1 MYTFDKLDKDKKLL
15 DSKPLYEIFQDYA
28 DSHKRAVELSLR
40 DEALKRLEDMK
51 ESVKRA
57 MESYSFSSSGMSG
70 LDSLKIKNLMEEK
83 EDSEKIL
90 FNPLIMNIIYY
101 AIAILEENQR
111 MGKIV
116 ACPTAGSC
124 GIVPACIL
132 AVSEQFKIGVKRQV
146 SALIT
151 AGGIGSMISNEVGL
165 AGAVAGCQA
174 ECGVAGA
181 MAAGGVVCLL
191 NGTNEQI
198 LSAAAL
204 ALKNLLG
211 LVCDPI
217 AGLVEVPC
225 VKRNGFIAV
234 HAIVAAQMSLAGIK
248 SVVPLDEV
256 VDAMKEI
263 GLEMSSKFKET
274 SEGGLATTKTG
285 LRIEKELKE
294 KWSKLYTDTELEK

>member
-1 MYTFDKLDKDKKLL
+1 MLTFEKLEKLL
-15 DSKPLYEIFQDYA
+15 DTQKPLYEIFQDY
-28 DSHKRAVELSLR
+28 DQSFKRVSDISLR
-40 DEALKRLEDMK
+40 DEAIKRLEDMK

-57 MESYSFSSSGMSG
+57 SNAYCFSFSGMSG
-70 LDSLKIKNLMEEK
+70 LDSLKIKNLASG
-83 EDSEKIL
+83 EDTSKVL
-90 FNPLIMNIIYY
+90 FSPLIMDVIYY
-101 AIAILEENQR
+101 AVALLEENQR

-132 AVSEQFKIGVKRQV
+132 AVSDHFKIGIKRQV

-151 AGGIGSMISNEVGL
+151 AGGIGSLISNEVGL

-174 ECGVAGA
+174 ECGVASS
-181 MAAGGVVCLL
+181 MAAGAVVCLL
-191 NGTNEQI
+191 NGSNDQI

-204 ALKNLLG
+204 ALKNVLG

-225 VKRNGFIAV
+225 VKRNGFLAV
-234 HAIVAAQMSLAGIK
+234 SGMVAAQMSLAGIK
-248 SVVPLDEV
+248 SVVPLREV

-263 GLEMSSKFKET
+263 GHDMSSKFKET

-294 KWSKLYTDTELEK
+294 KWSKLSNKDLSKN

>member
-1 MYTFDKLDKDKKLL
+1 MITFDKLDKL
-15 DSKPLYEIFQDYA
+15 DINSKPLHEIFQEYEDA
-28 DSHKRAVELSLR
+28 HKRAKDPYIR

-51 ESVKRA
+51 ESVSRA
-57 MESYSFSSSGMSG
+57 TEACSFSFSGMSG
-70 LDSLKIKNLMEEK
+70 LDSLKLKNIMDEK
-83 EDSEKIL
+83 EGTDRVL
-90 FNPLIMNIIYY
+90 FSPLIMKVIYY

-132 AVSEQFKIGVKRQV
+132 AVSEHFKIGVKKQV

-174 ECGVAGA
+174 ECGVAA
-181 MAAGGVVCLL
+181 SMAAGGVVCLL
-191 NGTNEQI
+191 NGSNDEI
-198 LSAAAL
+198 LSSAAL
-204 ALKNLLG
+204 ALKNVLG

-225 VKRNGFIAV
+225 VKRNGFLAV
-234 HAIVAAQMSLAGIK
+234 HAMVAAQMSLAGIK
-248 SVVPLDEV
+248 SVVPLNEV
-256 VDAMKEI
+256 VEAMKEI
-263 GLEMSSKFKET
+263 GAEMNSRFKET

-285 LRIEKELKE
+285 IRIEEELKE
-294 KWSKLYTDTELEK
+294 KWTKLYSKDNL